1 MFDYQFHFDAYC
13 REHSLFLSLSFS
25 MPERYGSANG
35 TFDAETGTVFVN
47 AGLLADRPDY
57 EKAFFLFHELRHALQ
72 QRCPEQFSE
81 LVRRSAQY
89 VIQYDGTCYKL
100 AGGQYLECRL
110 EGSEE
115 TFTGL
120 YLGQPYEADANRSA
134 YEQVRR
140 LYGDPDGLE
149 ELYSFWMPGDPVPD
163 EAYEEIY
170 RLIDEK
176 AK

>member
-1 MFDYQFHFDAYC
+1 MFDYQLHFDAYC
-13 REHSLFLSLSFS
+13 REHFLSLRLSFS
-25 MPERYGSANG
+25 MPEGYGSANG

-47 AGLLADRPDY
+47 AALRAERPDY

-110 EGSEE
+110 EGSGE

-134 YEQVRR
+134 YAQARK

-176 AK
+176 VK